1 MRGRRIAA
9 RLIALVLGLL
19 LAEGGLRLA
28 GAAYPAW
35 DRPTAGLGEWGV
47 PDAKGWAV
55 GESRQYVELNA
66 EGARD
71 VDHAVARA
79 EGVYRVMVLGDSY
92 AAAYEVPREEAF
104 WAVMGDRLGT
114 CPALAGRPVEVIN
127 LSKRGY
133 GTAEELLLW
142 RKLGMKYA
150 PDQVVLA
157 FYTGND
163 FRNNSPDLKA
173 SGRPYFRLKGDE
185 LVLDESY
192 AEDPAYQRWISWPGD
207 LWFGLVRHSRLVQV
221 VRHVRR
227 QVKAFAETRK
237 TRGAGASGG
246 AGSDDRIYLEPAEGD
261 PAWRSAWQVSERL
274 VVQMRNEVEAAGARF
289 LFMSLSTEVQAHPDA
304 SVRRAYAERLGV
316 PDLFYSER
324 RFEAF
329 ARERGISWLSVAA
342 DLQKE
347 AEATGQCMHGF
358 PGPWACQGHWNALG
372 HRLAGESLARA
383 LCAQLALQATSR
395 NPASI
400 DTASRP

>member
-9 RLIALVLGLL
+9 RLLALGLGLL

-28 GAAYPAW
+28 GVAYPAW
-35 DRPTAGLGEWGV
+35 DRPTTGLGEWGV
-47 PDAKGWAV
+47 PHAKGWAV
-55 GESRQYVELNA
+55 GEARQYVELNA

-71 VDHAVARA
+71 VDHAVAKPA
-79 EGVYRVMVLGDSY
+79 GVYRVVVLGDSY
-92 AAAYEVPREEAF
+92 AAAYEVQREEAF
-104 WAVMGDRLGT
+104 WSVMGERLGA

-127 LSKRGY
+127 LSKRGF
-133 GTAEELLLW
+133 GTAEELLVW
-142 RKLGMKYA
+142 RKLGLKYA

-173 SGRPYFRLKGDE
+173 SGRPYFRLKNDE

-192 AEDPAYQRWISWPGD
+192 AEDPTYQRWVGWPGD

-221 VRHVRR
+221 MRHVRR
-227 QVKAFAETRK
+227 QIKAFIETRESQG
-237 TRGAGASGG
+237 TGAGGE
-246 AGSDDRIYLEPAEGD
+246 AGVDDQIYLEPED
-261 PAWRSAWQVSERL
+261 QAWRSAWQLSERL
-274 VVQMRNEVEAAGARF
+274 VLQMRDEVEAAGARF
-289 LFMSLSTEVQAHPDA
+289 LFMTLSTAIQVQPDA
-304 SVRRAYAERLGV
+304 SVRRAYAEKLGV
-316 PDLFYSER
+316 PDLDYPER

-329 ARERGISWLSVAA
+329 ARAHGVAWLSVAP

-347 AEATGQCMHGF
+347 AEATGQCVHGF

-372 HRLAGESLARA
+372 HRLAGEALARS
-383 LCAQLALQATSR
+383 LCAELELQATSR
-395 NPASI
+395 SPASI